1 MTDPQS
7 SRTSCRF
14 ANPLAG
20 GNTSGPAKPVP
31 RYFWKGPTG
40 SIRPGKRHARAG
52 RAAVPSHRRS
62 W

>member
-1 MTDPQS
+1 MALPQA

-31 RYFWKGPTG
+31 RYF
-40 SIRPGKRHARAG
+40 H
-52 RAAVPSHRRS
+52 
-62 W
+62 